1 MAGGAPEKDGWD
13 KAAIVLAPVGGL
25 LTALAVAGLG
35 FFGSRFLSDRQSDE
49 TKARFV
55 SELVSKREEADSAL
69 RKDMFVSI
77 ISSFMSPKGG
87 VSSEDKL
94 LKLELLAYNFHE
106 SLNLKPLFLQLEREV
121 RAEGEP
127 ARREHME
134 RLTKVAR
141 DVTRKEMVV
150 LEEAGK
156 WFDRTVDLEELAKSP
171 GGLPLEAAQ
180 LTLDGVAR
188 DVTLVV
194 KEADAVRKE
203 LQVRLEVKSRKAAT
217 GEPTVDYA
225 EFRVGYYD
233 FPMIDHVR
241 LSNDQRLAVVLKNF
255 GGGVARL
262 EVVCFPGA
270 YASLKE
276 KPYVQ
281 EMVGNLLKGAGGEGS
296 RRPPEGR

>member
-1 MAGGAPEKDGWD
+1 MAGDGNGKDLWD

-35 FFGSRFLSDRQSDE
+35 FFGSQFLSDRQAED

-55 SELVSKREEADSAL
+55 SELISKREEADSAL

-87 VSSEDKL
+87 VSTEDKL

-106 SLNLKPLFLQLEREV
+106 SLNLKPLFLQIEREV

-127 ARREHME
+127 ARREHLE

-156 WFDRTVDLEELAKSP
+156 WFDRTVDFDELARSP
-171 GGLPLEAAQ
+171 GGLALEPAQ
-180 LTLDGVAR
+180 LALDRVGREVTVVAKGV
-188 DVTLVV
+188 D
-194 KEADAVRKE
+194 EARKE
-203 LQVRLEVKSRKAAT
+203 LQIRLEVKTLRESA
-217 GEPTVDYA
+217 GEPLVDYA

-241 LSNDQRLAVVLKNF
+241 LSNDQRCAVVLKNF
-255 GGGVARL
+255 GGGVARI

-281 EMVGNLLKGAGGEGS
+281 EMVGALLEKGSGGKGGATP
-296 RRPPEGR
+296 R

>member
-1 MAGGAPEKDGWD
+1 MAGDGKEKDSWD

-35 FFGSRFLSDRQSDE
+35 FFGSQFLSDRQSED

-77 ISSFMSPKGG
+77 ISSFLSPKGTA
-87 VSSEDKL
+87 STEDTL

-106 SLNLKPLFLQLEREV
+106 SLNLKPLFLQLERDI
-121 RAEGEP
+121 RAEREP
-127 ARREHME
+127 ARQEHME

-150 LEEAGK
+150 LEDAGK
-156 WFDRTVDLEELAKSP
+156 WFDRTIDFDDLARSP
-171 GGLPLEAAQ
+171 GGLALEHAQ
-180 LTLDGVAR
+180 LTLDRIDR
-188 DVTLVV
+188 DVTLIV
-194 KEADAVRKE
+194 KGVDAFRKE
-203 LQVRLEVKSRKAAT
+203 LQVRLEVKSRKEAT
-217 GEPTVDYA
+217 GEPLVDYA

-241 LSNDQRLAVVLKNF
+241 LSNDQRCAVVLKNF
-255 GGGVARL
+255 GGGVARV

-281 EMVGNLLKGAGGEGS
+281 EMVENLMNKGSGGKS
-296 RRPPEGR
+296 TRR